1 MNALSLFML
10 ISMILLSP
18 IAIVVIHIICKVLQ
32 SFGTNPY
39 YCPPSPK
46 ERKKV
51 HEQAFQPVI
60 LTFHNKS
67 IS

>member
-10 ISMILLSP
+10 TSMILLSP
-18 IAIVVIHIICKVLQ
+18 IAIVVIYIICNVLQ

-39 YCPPSPK
+39 HCPLSPR

-51 HEQAFQPVI
+51 REQAFLPI
-60 LTFHNKS
+60 ITTHDNKFS
-67 IS
+67 S